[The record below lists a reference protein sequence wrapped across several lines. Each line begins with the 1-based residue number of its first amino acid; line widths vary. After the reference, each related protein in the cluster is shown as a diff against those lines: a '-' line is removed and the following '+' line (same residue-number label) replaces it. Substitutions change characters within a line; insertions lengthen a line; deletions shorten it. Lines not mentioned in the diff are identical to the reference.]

1 MSAELLAAEGI
12 TLWRG
17 DSLIL
22 DDITIRVNSGEAVQ
36 LQGANGSGK
45 TTLLRILCGLAEA
58 EEGHISWCGKPLH
71 KIRDDF
77 YARLLYLGHRA
88 GIKGELTPLENLAIF
103 QQLGVSSGVS
113 ASEAL
118 EQVSLSDKAHIA
130 CAKLSAGQQRRVAL
144 ARLVLQRADLWVLDE
159 PLTALDASGLA
170 WLGGIIKQ
178 QVVRGGSVL
187 LTTHQSLEI
196 DGVSVRTQVLAGS

>member
-58 EEGHISWCGKPLH
+58 EEGHISWCGKPLQ